1 MRRFLMLVGVAA
13 VAGAMYVAAAPGG
26 RQATGPTA
34 RQFAAL
40 KKQVAKL
47 QKQVKAVDK
56 EAVAGLG
63 VSLLCIMHQPV
74 GVDQVGTSASG
85 YLFGPPQT
93 AGTAVTAV
101 ATSALNLAPS
111 TETTPQHDVL
121 QLNTSQPACVQLEG
135 QANTPSI
142 ERAVATYAATR

>member
-1 MRRFLMLVGVAA
+1 M
-13 VAGAMYVAAAPGG
+13 
-26 RQATGPTA
+26 
-34 RQFAAL
+34 
-40 KKQVAKL
+40 
-47 QKQVKAVDK
+47 
-56 EAVAGLG
+56 
-63 VSLLCIMHQPV
+63 
-74 GVDQVGTSASG
+74 
-85 YLFGPPQT
+85 
-93 AGTAVTAV
+93 TAV